1 MEKAELLY
9 DYIKAFDLNKRE
21 LTLMDKI
28 CFSQWYHDN
37 IGSEDIID
45 VLYSVYDLK
54 MAKSKKKQLV
64 KFVLNS
70 NNRFINLYYKYHITK
85 TLNNITKEQLKVY
98 LIGKINKYNWLSEY
112 DLKKSFRKGSVRFA
126 YRLKN
131 GEKFVVD
138 KKVASTVK
146 GIILNNGLFPSVITV
161 ESGFRTFGENGNLDE
176 YIENILDNLKSN
188 QKVLTKWL
196 LF

>member
-70 NNRFINLYYKYHITK
+70 NNRFINSYYKYHITK

-112 DLKKSFRKGSVRFA
+112 DLKSLLEKEAFDLLIG
-126 YRLKN
+126 LKM
-131 GEKFVVD
+131 EK
-138 KKVASTVK
+138 
-146 GIILNNGLFPSVITV
+146 
-161 ESGFRTFGENGNLDE
+161 NL
-176 YIENILDNLKSN
+176 
-188 QKVLTKWL
+188 
-196 LF
+196 